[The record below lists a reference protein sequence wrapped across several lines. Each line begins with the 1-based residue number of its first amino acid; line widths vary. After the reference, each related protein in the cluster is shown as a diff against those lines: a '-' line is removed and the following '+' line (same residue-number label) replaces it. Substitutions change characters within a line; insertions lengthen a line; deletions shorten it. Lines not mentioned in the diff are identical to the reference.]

1 MRVGEL
7 LTWFGTLLLFWLE
20 QFERGRLGRVED
32 ELDFN
37 VFVGI
42 GHDAGEPF
50 GVGDFFMCAQV
61 LLIVFGLVAGIAFFL
76 RTVFFLFISAIFL
89 RLSFQGYLVDQDKI
103 TFLS

>member
-1 MRVGEL
+1 MRVGKL
-7 LTWFGTLLLFWLE
+7 HTWFGTLLFFWFE
-20 QFERGRLGRVED
+20 EFERGRLGRVED
-32 ELDFN
+32 ELDFD

-50 GVGDFFMCAQV
+50 RVGYFVMCAQV

-76 RTVFFLFISAIFL
+76 GTVFFLFISAIFL
-89 RLSFQGYLVDQDKI
+89 RLSLEGYLKDQDKI